1 MPGVTRESD
10 RPTVVPEERDLE
22 RCGYRRNEKSMTT
35 VQDAFRRARIISARH
50 MTAAEAAKL
59 PWGETAVTEMLI
71 AHAATAVT
79 VVPFTQK
86 AEALSGADWVWWWVD
101 SSAAYGMLVQAKR
114 LTVTRKGWTF
124 KFDYRTKG
132 SISLQREILVEAA
145 SALGVLPVHALYLG
159 TGDYRKWAPCP
170 GNHWKTRCPE
180 CMRRTVSLMPA
191 LLASDSMVDDAAST
205 YRWSVALEDLWKPP
219 STGALLMPTLRR
231 AMSPD
236 LVKFLRERP
245 DGTRAVVRSM
255 VDRVLRARA
264 AQYSSMATTV
274 ESPTAATHDALGL
287 VFKNLPDETTHDGV
301 RYFDHVLNPMR
312 DSPPDYVLD
321 AMTGDPDLESLQAR
335 MPNTVGGIVV
345 VQTPNVNDESRTP

>member
-1 MPGVTRESD
+1 
-10 RPTVVPEERDLE
+10 
-22 RCGYRRNEKSMTT
+22 MTT
-35 VQDAFRRARIISARH
+35 AQEAFRRARIISARH
-50 MTAAEAAKL
+50 MAAAEAAKL
-59 PWGETAVTEMLI
+59 PWGETAITEMLI

-101 SSAAYGMLVQAKR
+101 GSAAYGMLVQAKR

-132 SISLQREILVEAA
+132 STRLQREILVEAA

-170 GNHWKTRCPE
+170 GKHRKSRCPE
-180 CMRRTVSLMPA
+180 CMRRTASLMPA
-191 LLASDSMVDDAAST
+191 LLATDSMVDDAVST

-219 STGALLMPTLRR
+219 STGALLVPTLER

-236 LVKFLRERP
+236 LLKFLKERP

-264 AQYSSMATTV
+264 AQYSIATTA
-274 ESPTAATHDALGL
+274 EPPTAATHDDLGL
-287 VFKNLPDETTHDGV
+287 VFQNLPDDTMHGGV
-301 RYFDHVLNPMR
+301 RYLDHVLNPLR
-312 DSPPDYVLD
+312 HSPPDYVLD
-321 AMTGDPDLESLQAR
+321 AMTGDPDLESLR
-335 MPNTVGGIVV
+335 TRLPETVGGIVV
-345 VQTPNVNDESRTP
+345 VQTPNNGDDESRAP